1 MKYKLRAFYFLP
13 AAVILGA
20 LAPAAAQAGA
30 IQEDPGVVQLVASSA
45 NQGSSEGVTGICG
58 SVGGVV
64 SGFHAIDVNPNV
76 VRVQAKAY
84 NTGEVYYDGPIAV
97 GQSISLGASA
107 FVWTGFTKEGTGSF
121 SGAVQGHWLCRQ

>member
-1 MKYKLRAFYFLP
+1 MKFRHRAFYFLP
-13 AAVILGA
+13 ATALLGA
-20 LAPAAAQAGA
+20 LAPAAALAGGV
-30 IQEDPGVVQLVASSA
+30 QEDPGVVQLGASSA

-64 SGFHAIDVNPNV
+64 AGFHAIDVNPNV
-76 VRVQAKAY
+76 VRVQARAY
-84 NTGEVYYDGPIAV
+84 NTGEVYYDGPLSA
-97 GQSISLGASA
+97 GQSINLGSSA